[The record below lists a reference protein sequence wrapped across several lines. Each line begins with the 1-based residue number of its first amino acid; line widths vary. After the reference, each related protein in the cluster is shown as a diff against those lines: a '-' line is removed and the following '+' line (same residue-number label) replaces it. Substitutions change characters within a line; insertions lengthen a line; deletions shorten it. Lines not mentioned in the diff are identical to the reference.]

1 MAADEA
7 KEALSEIIRELNKRF
22 GTEFSEEDRVFIE
35 QLEGRLAG
43 DAALE
48 ASVRANT
55 PENARLTFDHVV
67 TDRLQEMIDTNFE
80 FYKRVT
86 DDPEFGKFFV
96 GWLFERYLRSVQAP
110 EETDQASRA
119 V

>member
-1 MAADEA
+1 M
-7 KEALSEIIRELNKRF
+7 
-22 GTEFSEEDRVFIE
+22 
-35 QLEGRLAG
+35 
-43 DAALE
+43 
-48 ASVRANT
+48 RANT

-96 GWLFERYLRSVQAP
+96 GVAVRAIPPVGPGRGGDGPGESRRLALDSMLR
-110 EETDQASRA
+110 RA
-119 V
+119 QSALAAGFVSSSANGK